1 MNVNEVMS
9 DEYVEQCLTEVK
21 FLNAS
26 GNDRAGRMIECLM
39 AKIDNLMLEFCPK
52 DMSPKQAENW
62 ANNQKPYEPFK
73 DEKFEKWLKNQHR
86 I

>member
-9 DEYVEQCLTEVK
+9 NEYVEQCLTEVK

-39 AKIDNLMLEFCPK
+39 SKIDMLMLEFCHT
-52 DMSPKQAENW
+52 DMSDKQLENW
-62 ANNQKPYEPFK
+62 SNNQKPYVPFK
-73 DEKFEKWLKNQHR
+73 DEVFEKWLKNQR
-86 I
+86 II

>member
-9 DEYVEQCLTEVK
+9 NEYVEQCLAEAK

-26 GNDRAGRMIECLM
+26 GNARAGRMIECLM
-39 AKIDNLMLEFCPK
+39 SKIDYLMLEFCPK
-52 DMSPKQAENW
+52 DMSPRQSENW
-62 ANNQKPYEPFK
+62 ADNQKPYMAFK